1 MARLPNGVETMPKIS
16 TPAE

>member
-1 MARLPNGVETMPKIS
+1 MARVPNGVETMPKIS